1 MPTKVKLNA
10 MLVFP
15 HIISSLARIMAQQS
29 PDTDTSENPKNDLK
43 IAVLS
48 PLKLHHLFSD
58 WIKLIHCR
66 SADDFNSSLSL
77 LHYLW
82 MISVK
87 THINFAIKKSQLSF
101 FQILNQYVMT
111 RHKQTCFRFTKW
123 KDVPPNW
130 LSLSPRRINNIYI
143 QVTAVSVDTTAILF
157 FLDPKFWP
165 NQNRP

>member
-58 WIKLIHCR
+58 
-66 SADDFNSSLSL
+66 
-77 LHYLW
+77 
-82 MISVK
+82 
-87 THINFAIKKSQLSF
+87 
-101 FQILNQYVMT
+101 
-111 RHKQTCFRFTKW
+111 
-123 KDVPPNW
+123 
-130 LSLSPRRINNIYI
+130 
-143 QVTAVSVDTTAILF
+143 
-157 FLDPKFWP
+157 
-165 NQNRP
+165 